1 MHALGQPLCALGL
14 VLGVLGPLL
23 GAPDRVWEQVL
34 NLLVLALALALILA
48 LALLLALALPLS
60 LAQSCIRSRLIS
72 F

>member
-1 MHALGQPLCALGL
+1 MHALGRPLCALGL

-23 GAPDRVWEQVL
+23 GAPDRPWEQVL

-60 LAQSCIRSRLIS
+60 LAQVCI
-72 F
+72 